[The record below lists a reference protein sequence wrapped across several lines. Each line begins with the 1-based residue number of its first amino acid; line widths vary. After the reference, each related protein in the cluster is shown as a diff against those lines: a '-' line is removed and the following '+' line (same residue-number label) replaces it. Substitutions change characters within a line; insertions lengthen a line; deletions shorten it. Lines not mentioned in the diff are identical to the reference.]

1 MKKTISSLMTL
12 LVAALVITSCGGG
25 KFHVKGNI
33 TKAKDSVLYFE
44 NMSLDGPVA
53 IDSVKLSESGEFSFS
68 DDAPGAPE
76 FYRLRIANQI
86 INLSVDSTETII
98 VKADYPRMSTGY
110 TVEGSEQCNV
120 IKDLALKQINLQ
132 AFVMGIENNP
142 AIGYDAVED
151 TIVKTIEKYKEYI
164 KLNYI
169 YKQPMKA
176 SSYFALFQ
184 TIGNRL
190 IFNPRQS
197 KEDIKAFA
205 AVATSWDTYYPNSLR
220 GENLHNIA
228 IEGMKN
234 VRILENKLAAS
245 QRGIDPSKVNVS
257 NIIEIA
263 LADNHGNQR
272 RLTDMKGK
280 VVLLD
285 FHVFGA
291 EGSTQ
296 RIMKLREIYNKYHS
310 KGLEI
315 FQVSFDPD
323 EHFWKTQTAA
333 LPWIC
338 VHDDAAM
345 NSNLLTLYNIQ
356 QLPTFFLVDKSN
368 VLYKRDAQIKN
379 LDAEIQSLL

>member
-1 MKKTISSLMTL
+1 
-12 LVAALVITSCGGG
+12 
-25 KFHVKGNI
+25 
-33 TKAKDSVLYFE
+33 
-44 NMSLDGPVA
+44 
-53 IDSVKLSESGEFSFS
+53 
-68 DDAPGAPE
+68 
-76 FYRLRIANQI
+76 
-86 INLSVDSTETII
+86 
-98 VKADYPRMSTGY
+98 
-110 TVEGSEQCNV
+110 
-120 IKDLALKQINLQ
+120 
-132 AFVMGIENNP
+132 
-142 AIGYDAVED
+142 
-151 TIVKTIEKYKEYI
+151 
-164 KLNYI
+164 
-169 YKQPMKA
+169 MKA

-263 LADNHGNQR
+263 LAENHGNQR
-272 RLTDMKGK
+272 RLTDMKGR

-323 EHFWKTQTAA
+323 EHFWKTQT
-333 LPWIC
+333 
-338 VHDDAAM
+338 DR
-345 NSNLLTLYNIQ
+345 
-356 QLPTFFLVDKSN
+356 KS
-368 VLYKRDAQIKN
+368 VV
-379 LDAEIQSLL
+379 

>member
-1 MKKTISSLMTL
+1 MTL

-86 INLSVDSTETII
+86 INLSVDSTETIT

-228 IEGMKN
+228 IEGMKS

-272 RLTDMKGK
+272 RLTDMKGR